1 MKYFAVCPFCGKRLC
16 KAEEGSKVEM
26 QCPACHEQVEVVVT
40 KGMVSAY
47 KCSSTSSSPHA
58 N

>member
-26 QCPACHEQVEVVVT
+26 QCPSCIKDKHTPKSQIVENI
-40 KGMVSAY
+40 MF
-47 KCSSTSSSPHA
+47 
-58 N
+58 